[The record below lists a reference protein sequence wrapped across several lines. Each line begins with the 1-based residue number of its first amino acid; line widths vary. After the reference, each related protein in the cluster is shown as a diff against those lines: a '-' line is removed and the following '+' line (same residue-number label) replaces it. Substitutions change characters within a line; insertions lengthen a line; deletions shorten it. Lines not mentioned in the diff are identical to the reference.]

1 MKQSLASTSGGYKKS
16 KQETSE
22 AKIIAYPNNSGLKV
36 TVPNNSSINPD
47 SLASNTYSACTPF
60 QVRSASTS
68 KRPPTPFSESLNT
81 FSKPR
86 SRIKFGKTSSP
97 ASSSSGS
104 DQSPCGPALNQLD
117 PRMQQERSKL
127 MDKSQ
132 ISLLSRPSA
141 GHIAKSATGKSGAF
155 NEGVF
160 KMEEYVESQQA
171 KLLKEQKKM
180 EKIRQ
185 LIELKKRQNLLYGS
199 LGVPPRENSLAME
212 KQKLA
217 EERMLMMQ
225 EMEMERAKLEED
237 KRRVEDQK
245 KILELQASVQKLEEL
260 VQSKQLHHNSN
271 HKSIKDRLGSKSTSI
286 LNQSQVVSSS
296 CSDSNRYFK
305 FGKNDE
311 LESYSSK
318 IKKNREGRDPLPEDL
333 VLCELTDAGPVPK
346 ERRKIGNTLPEDLV
360 LTEFGEHGPV
370 SAKNNQKI

>member
-86 SRIKFGKTSSP
+86 SRIKFGKTRSP

-117 PRMQQERSKL
+117 PRMQQERSKV

-141 GHIAKSATGKSGAF
+141 GHIAKSATGKSGAL

-160 KMEEYVESQQA
+160 KMEEYVESRQA

-199 LGVPPRENSLAME
+199 LRGPPRENSLAME

-237 KRRVEDQK
+237 KRRIEDQK
-245 KILELQASVQKLEEL
+245 LAEEMMLMMQEMEMERAKLEED
-260 VQSKQLHHNSN
+260 K
-271 HKSIKDRLGSKSTSI
+271 
-286 LNQSQVVSSS
+286 
-296 CSDSNRYFK
+296 
-305 FGKNDE
+305 
-311 LESYSSK
+311 
-318 IKKNREGRDPLPEDL
+318 
-333 VLCELTDAGPVPK
+333 
-346 ERRKIGNTLPEDLV
+346 
-360 LTEFGEHGPV
+360 
-370 SAKNNQKI
+370 